1 MINKTDIYK
10 AFDTIIS
17 DIEKIENNKKII
29 NHFKL

>member
-1 MINKTDIYK
+1 MINKMDIFK
-10 AFDTIIS
+10 AFDSIIS

>member
-1 MINKTDIYK
+1 MINKNDIFK
-10 AFDTIIS
+10 AFDIIIS